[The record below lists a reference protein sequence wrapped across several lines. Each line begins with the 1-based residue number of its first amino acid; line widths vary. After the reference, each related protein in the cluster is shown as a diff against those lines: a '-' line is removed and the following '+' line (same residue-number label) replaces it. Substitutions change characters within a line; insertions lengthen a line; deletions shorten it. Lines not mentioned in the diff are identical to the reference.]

1 MIPTAKVLRGG
12 AKMYQTLYRKY
23 RPRFYR
29 DVVGQEHVTETL
41 KAAIR
46 EKRVP
51 HAFLFSGPRGTG
63 KTTTARILAK
73 AISCEHPVDGEPCG
87 ECSTCRRIDAGE
99 TMDILEL
106 DAASHRGID
115 EIRELKETLYLR
127 PSTLPKKVYI
137 IDEVHMLTP
146 EAANALLK
154 SLEEPPE
161 HVLFVL
167 ATTDPEKVPLTL
179 RSRLMHF
186 AFRPVPPTAIAARLE
201 YVAREEGFDLRP
213 EARDLI
219 ATLAAG
225 GLRDALALLDMAAA
239 FAQGGPI
246 EADHVRELAG
256 TLSEAEGKELLAA
269 VLRGELAAIFTQ
281 LEKLEHEG
289 KTAEQIVT
297 YLLRLVKDL
306 LAQSFSPGEESTSE
320 KEVTPLSWKSAEP
333 AALLTLAERLVQL
346 LPSLRGAFYPFLVLQ
361 VRLLA
366 IAEALASPSSVEEKM
381 ASSSPS
387 LPSESSSPARPSFFA
402 DADKGAQASSGE
414 DVRTSDVPAN
424 GDLGVVERKG
434 NSKKQQRATSNSPK
448 GTLARR
454 EGQGGQLFR
463 FENETE
469 DPSSL
474 SHLKGSWKEVLEE
487 VKRLSVRT
495 SSWLKGGFPV
505 WVGERSVVLAFR
517 YPIHRKMVEETEH
530 REHILKV
537 LRSFLGRPV
546 EFVAIEEEEWER
558 RSEVDPV
565 DLAVRLVG
573 EDRVDVVE
581 DESNEA

>member
-1 MIPTAKVLRGG
+1 
-12 AKMYQTLYRKY
+12 MYQTLYRKY
-23 RPRFYR
+23 RPRFFR

-87 ECSTCRRIDAGE
+87 ECSVCRRIEAGE

-115 EIRELKETLYLR
+115 EIRGLKENLYLR

-186 AFRPVPPTAIAARLE
+186 AFRPVPPAAIAARLE
-201 YVAREEGFDLRP
+201 HVARQEGIDLRP

-219 ATLAAG
+219 AALAAG

-239 FAQGGPI
+239 FAQGGPV
-246 EADHVRELAG
+246 EVDHVRELAG
-256 TLSEAEGKELLAA
+256 TLSEEEGKELLAA
-269 VLRGELAAIFTQ
+269 VLEGKLPELFAQ
-281 LEKLEHEG
+281 LEKLEREG

-306 LAQSFSPGEESTSE
+306 LAYRLSPAEGSASTRKVRSLFSRAPMDPATL
-320 KEVTPLSWKSAEP
+320 LSS
-333 AALLTLAERLVQL
+333 AERLVQL
-346 LPSLRGAFYPFLVLQ
+346 LPSLRGTPYPFWSSRFGSFPLPKPFAPPLQ
-361 VRLLA
+361 WILRNGRRTTRK
-366 IAEALASPSSVEEKM
+366 PPRRRRTDK
-381 ASSSPS
+381 S
-387 LPSESSSPARPSFFA
+387 LPRP
-402 DADKGAQASSGE
+402 
-414 DVRTSDVPAN
+414 
-424 GDLGVVERKG
+424 
-434 NSKKQQRATSNSPK
+434 
-448 GTLARR
+448 
-454 EGQGGQLFR
+454 LFR
-463 FENETE
+463 VAA
-469 DPSSL
+469 
-474 SHLKGSWKEVLEE
+474 G
-487 VKRLSVRT
+487 R
-495 SSWLKGGFPV
+495 
-505 WVGERSVVLAFR
+505 
-517 YPIHRKMVEETEH
+517 
-530 REHILKV
+530 KV
-537 LRSFLGRPV
+537 LRGKKRVQTPPKMSAKLLLSKNPQGSELSCANRKM
-546 EFVAIEEEEWER
+546 R
-558 RSEVDPV
+558 RD
-565 DLAVRLVG
+565 
-573 EDRVDVVE
+573 
-581 DESNEA
+581 

>member
-1 MIPTAKVLRGG
+1 V
-12 AKMYQTLYRKY
+12 YQTLYRKY
-23 RPRFYR
+23 RPRFFR

-87 ECSTCRRIDAGE
+87 ECSVCRRIEAGE

-115 EIRELKETLYLR
+115 EIRGLKENLYLR

-186 AFRPVPPTAIAARLE
+186 AFRPVPPAAIAARLE
-201 YVAREEGFDLRP
+201 HVARQEGIDLRP

-219 ATLAAG
+219 AALAAG

-239 FAQGGPI
+239 FAQGGPV
-246 EADHVRELAG
+246 EVDHVRELAG
-256 TLSEAEGKELLAA
+256 TLSEEEGKELLAA
-269 VLRGELAAIFTQ
+269 VLEGKLPELFAQ
-281 LEKLEHEG
+281 LEKLEREG

-306 LAQSFSPGEESTSE
+306 LAYRLSPAEGSASTRKVRSLFSRAPMDPATL
-320 KEVTPLSWKSAEP
+320 LSS
-333 AALLTLAERLVQL
+333 AERLVQL
-346 LPSLRGAFYPFLVLQ
+346 LPSLRGTPYPFLVLQ
-361 VRLLA
+361 VRLLSL
-366 IAEALASPSSVEEKM
+366 AETFR
-381 ASSSPS
+381 SSSTVD
-387 LPSESSSPARPSFFA
+387 PSERQENDEKTAASATDGQVATAAFVSGGGGEKGSSRKEKGANPPKNVGQAPSFEKPAGERAFLRESE
-402 DADKGAQASSGE
+402 DAEGLT
-414 DVRTSDVPAN
+414 R
-424 GDLGVVERKG
+424 L
-434 NSKKQQRATSNSPK
+434 
-448 GTLARR
+448 R
-454 EGQGGQLFR
+454 E
-463 FENETE
+463 
-469 DPSSL
+469 
-474 SHLKGSWKEVLEE
+474 SWKEVIEE

-495 SSWLKGGFPV
+495 SSWLKGGYPV

-517 YPIHRKMVEETEH
+517 YPIHRKMVGEAEH

-546 EFVAIEEEEWER
+546 EFVAIDEGEWEKLR
-558 RSEVDPV
+558 EVDPV

-573 EDRVDVVE
+573 EDRVEVIE
-581 DESNEA
+581 DESDEA

>member
-1 MIPTAKVLRGG
+1 
-12 AKMYQTLYRKY
+12 MYQTLYRKY
-23 RPRFYR
+23 RPRFFR

-87 ECSTCRRIDAGE
+87 ECSVCRRIEAGE

-115 EIRELKETLYLR
+115 EIRGLKENLYLR

-186 AFRPVPPTAIAARLE
+186 AFRPVPPAAIAARLE
-201 YVAREEGFDLRP
+201 HVARQEGIDLRP

-219 ATLAAG
+219 AALAAG

-239 FAQGGPI
+239 FAQGGPV
-246 EADHVRELAG
+246 EVDHVRELAG
-256 TLSEAEGKELLAA
+256 TLSEEEGKELLAA
-269 VLRGELAAIFTQ
+269 VLEGKLPELFAQ
-281 LEKLEHEG
+281 LEKLEREG

-306 LAQSFSPGEESTSE
+306 LAYRLSPAEGSASTRKVRSLFSRAPMDPATL
-320 KEVTPLSWKSAEP
+320 LSS
-333 AALLTLAERLVQL
+333 AERLVQL
-346 LPSLRGAFYPFLVLQ
+346 LPSLRGTPYPFLVLQ
-361 VRLLA
+361 VRLLSL
-366 IAEALASPSSVEEKM
+366 AETFR
-381 ASSSPS
+381 SSSTVD
-387 LPSESSSPARPSFFA
+387 PSERQENDEKTAASATDGQVATAAFVSGGGGEKGSSRKEKGANPPKNVGQAPSFEKPAGERAFLRESE
-402 DADKGAQASSGE
+402 DAEGLT
-414 DVRTSDVPAN
+414 R
-424 GDLGVVERKG
+424 L
-434 NSKKQQRATSNSPK
+434 
-448 GTLARR
+448 R
-454 EGQGGQLFR
+454 E
-463 FENETE
+463 
-469 DPSSL
+469 
-474 SHLKGSWKEVLEE
+474 SWKEVIEE

-495 SSWLKGGFPV
+495 SSWLKGGYPV

-517 YPIHRKMVEETEH
+517 YPIHRKMVGEAEH

-546 EFVAIEEEEWER
+546 EFVAIDEGEWEKLR
-558 RSEVDPV
+558 EVDPV

-573 EDRVDVVE
+573 EDRVEVIE
-581 DESNEA
+581 DESDEA

>member
-1 MIPTAKVLRGG
+1 
-12 AKMYQTLYRKY
+12 MYQTLYRKY
-23 RPRFYR
+23 RPRFFR

-73 AISCEHPVDGEPCG
+73 AISCERPVDGEPCG
-87 ECSTCRRIDAGE
+87 ECSACRRIEAGE

-115 EIRELKETLYLR
+115 EIRELKENLYLR

-186 AFRPVPPTAIAARLE
+186 AFRPVPPAAIAARLE
-201 YVAREEGFDLRP
+201 HVARQEGIDLRP

-219 ATLAAG
+219 AALAAG

-239 FAQGGPI
+239 FAQGGPV
-246 EADHVRELAG
+246 EVDHVRELAG
-256 TLSEAEGKELLAA
+256 TLSEEEGKELLAA
-269 VLRGELAAIFTQ
+269 VLEGKLPELFAQ
-281 LEKLEHEG
+281 LEKLEREG

-306 LAQSFSPGEESTSE
+306 LAYRLSPAEGSAMTWEAGSLFSRAPADPATL
-320 KEVTPLSWKSAEP
+320 LS
-333 AALLTLAERLVQL
+333 LAERLVQL
-346 LPSLRGAFYPFLVLQ
+346 LPSLRGTPYPFLVLQ

-366 IAEALASPSSVEEKM
+366 LAETFR
-381 ASSSPS
+381 SSSTAD
-387 LPSESSSPARPSFFA
+387 PSERRENDEKTAASATDGQAATAAFVSGGGGEKGSSRKEKGAKNAPNVGQAPSFEKPAGERAFLRESE
-402 DADKGAQASSGE
+402 DAEG
-414 DVRTSDVPAN
+414 
-424 GDLGVVERKG
+424 
-434 NSKKQQRATSNSPK
+434 
-448 GTLARR
+448 LARLR
-454 EGQGGQLFR
+454 E
-463 FENETE
+463 
-469 DPSSL
+469 
-474 SHLKGSWKEVLEE
+474 SWKEVIEE

-495 SSWLKGGFPV
+495 SSWLKGGYPV

-517 YPIHRKMVEETEH
+517 YPIHRKMVGEAEH

-546 EFVAIEEEEWER
+546 EFVAIDEGEWEKLR
-558 RSEVDPV
+558 EVDPV

-573 EDRVDVVE
+573 EDRVEVVE
-581 DESNEA
+581 DESDEV

>member
-1 MIPTAKVLRGG
+1 
-12 AKMYQTLYRKY
+12 MYQTLYRKY
-23 RPRFYR
+23 RPRFFR

-73 AISCEHPVDGEPCG
+73 AISCERPVDGEPCG
-87 ECSTCRRIDAGE
+87 ECSTCRRIEAGE

-186 AFRPVPPTAIAARLE
+186 AFRPVPPAATAARLE
-201 YVAREEGFDLRP
+201 YVAREEGLELRP

-219 ATLAAG
+219 ASLAAG

-256 TLSEAEGKELLAA
+256 TLSEQEGKELLAA
-269 VLRGELAAIFTQ
+269 VLEGELAALFAR
-281 LEKLEHEG
+281 LEKLEREG

-297 YLLRLVKDL
+297 YLLRLVKDI
-306 LAQSFSPGEESTSE
+306 LAHNLSSVEGSASKSEAAPFSR
-320 KEVTPLSWKSAEP
+320 KP
-333 AALLTLAERLVQL
+333 ADPATLLTLAERLVQL
-346 LPSLRGAFYPFLVLQ
+346 LPSLRGTPYPFLVLQ

-366 IAEALASPSSVEEKM
+366 LAETLRSSSSAALPERRPSPSAGMADGGKAGTSTDGGTSSASNVLGDGGEKVLPEGRK
-381 ASSSPS
+381 ASGNARKAGKFSP
-387 LPSESSSPARPSFFA
+387 P
-402 DADKGAQASSGE
+402 GGTSGE
-414 DVRTSDVPAN
+414 RTFLRESEDAE
-424 GDLGVVERKG
+424 G
-434 NSKKQQRATSNSPK
+434 
-448 GTLARR
+448 LARLR
-454 EGQGGQLFR
+454 E
-463 FENETE
+463 
-469 DPSSL
+469 
-474 SHLKGSWKEVLEE
+474 SWKEVIEE

-495 SSWLKGGFPV
+495 SSWLKGGYPV

-517 YPIHRKMVEETEH
+517 YPIHRKMVGEAEH

-546 EFVAIEEEEWER
+546 EFVALEEGEWEKLR
-558 RSEVDPV
+558 EVDPV

-573 EDRVDVVE
+573 EDRVEVIE
-581 DESNEA
+581 DEPDEA